1 MKFGR
6 RNFKPIGYV
15 DTSLGKLAV
24 FTISYGDQTK
34 VLGETSRS
42 VERMKPLDLAQRL
55 IPYIAHRTDAL
66 GEEEGKPDAPSLTME
81 EVNSLSPDEIES
93 ILDLFI
99 KDQEHLYR
107 KLESN
112 PSKNEEG
119 KQVLSMT
126 YGEIEH
132 PRKEG
137 ESNVDYLHR
146 LYVLEREEL
155 KRQMEKMLGPS
166 LRAAHF
172 SAGLAESIKKT
183 LLMGDSMSKALEAM
197 RPSAVFDSEKLKPR
211 SIEMTPALPSV
222 DYGAL
227 AKDAE
232 KARWAPFNAVN
243 ERLDVLAEL
252 TAKSSEFMVQMNQTQ
267 TTIAS
272 EIKASGEEASKIG
285 RESLKVTR
293 WGYYVTIAVFVLTFA
308 GFVYSIIDRIQARDD
323 VKESQRQTENL
334 TNGLNDL
341 GNAVESEQKATSDE
355 IKALL
360 SQIEHNRVTQ
370 DKQVHAILAGQA
382 ELLRQQANDR
392 LQDQKTIEELRRKLS
407 ELEARIEGR
416 EPQTQPVEGGK

>member
-1 MKFGR
+1 MNFGR
-6 RNFKPIGYV
+6 KDFKPVGYV

-24 FTISYGDQTK
+24 FSISYGDQTK

-42 VERMKPLDLAQRL
+42 VKEMKPLDLAQRL
-55 IPYIAHRTDAL
+55 LPYIAHRTDAL

-146 LYVLEREEL
+146 LYVLAREEL
-155 KRQMEKMLGPS
+155 KRQMAKMLEPS

-172 SAGLAESIKKT
+172 STGLTESIKKT

-197 RPSAVFDSEKLKPR
+197 RPSAAFDFEKLKSRP
-211 SIEMTPALPSV
+211 IEMIPSPPAV
-222 DYGAL
+222 DYARL
-227 AKDAE
+227 TKDAAE
-232 KARWAPFNAVN
+232 ARWAPFNAVN
-243 ERLDVLAEL
+243 ERLDVLADL
-252 TAKSSEFMVQMNQTQ
+252 TAQSGEFMVQMNQTQ

-272 EIKASGEEASKIG
+272 EIKASGEESSRIG
-285 RESLKVTR
+285 RDSLRVAR
-293 WGYYVTIAVFVLTFA
+293 WGFYTTIAVFLLTVAGLVMSELDRRGGKSDGEFFRQRAEQFA
-308 GFVYSIIDRIQARDD
+308 TG
-323 VKESQRQTENL
+323 L
-334 TNGLNDL
+334 NGLTD
-341 GNAVESEQKATSDE
+341 AMVTSRETSDAE
-355 IKALL
+355 LKALL
-360 SQIEHNRVTQ
+360 SQMERDRTTQ
-370 DKQVHAILAGQA
+370 DEQVREILKSQA
-382 ELLRQQANDR
+382 ELIRQQAEDR
-392 LQDQKTIEELRRKLS
+392 LLDKETIDALRRKLS
-407 ELEARIEGR
+407 ELEAKFEGR
-416 EPQTQPVEGGK
+416 GLQTQPVAGDR